1 MWQWRLT
8 TTGFTLSD
16 PGCSKPGCAFSGG
29 GNAGECTNNVGTLS
43 YAEITRII
51 AKGATVTTDNDAG
64 VKQVVF
70 GGNQWVSY
78 DDADTLK
85 TKVDYANRHCLGG
98 TMVWA
103 VDLDDAEGSAA
114 AALSKSTGRQ
124 DIAQASRS
132 PPYKAEGS
140 CFITPCNKDPT

>member
-1 MWQWRLT
+1 M
-8 TTGFTLSD
+8 SD

-51 AKGATVTTDNDAG
+51 AKGATVTTDQEAG
-64 VKQVVF
+64 VKQAVY

-85 TKVDYANRHCLGG
+85 IKVDYANKHCLGG

-103 VDLDDAEGSAA
+103 VDLDDKDGSAA
-114 AALSKSTGRQ
+114 AALSKSTGRK
-124 DIAQASRS
+124 DIALSAKS
-132 PPYKAEGS
+132 PPFKAGGA
-140 CFITPCNKDPT
+140 CFITECTKTPR